1 MNKFSLNQPGD
12 RSVFKVPTNYF
23 ADFEVSLNAR
33 IDAFEAEKRIVY
45 RDQVETPKKGLQIF
59 MNQYKPILYM
69 ASMFVLML
77 FSVGLVMK
85 YSSGKTNSLKAETS
99 KEQVMPTAEDYLI
112 SNIGTYGISEYYVES
127 GVSE

>member
-23 ADFEVSLNAR
+23 ADFEVSLNAH